1 MKQKQIKLLEET
13 DQIKIIKKV
22 YIHPDLNSS
31 FHFFARSGKWFY
43 NIIFISALK

>member
-31 FHFFARSGKWFY
+31 FHFFLQDQG
-43 NIIFISALK
+43 NGFIT